1 MFQRTTE
8 MVGETRE
15 PRMKMYC
22 VLMRVVGGTDVVVA
36 ESVYGV
42 HAVRG
47 PATVR
52 TRQEAEEL
60 LGWFKKADWAV
71 NAAGRSYYGRD
82 MLLPVKWCIVE
93 IDVPG
98 EFLQD

>member
-1 MFQRTTE
+1 
-8 MVGETRE
+8 
-15 PRMKMYC
+15 MKMYG
-22 VLMRVVGGTDVVVA
+22 VLMSVVGDKDVVVA
-36 ESVYGV
+36 ESSTGCTPSDVPPPCAPDRKPKNSSAG
-42 HAVRG
+42 
-47 PATVR
+47 
-52 TRQEAEEL
+52 
-60 LGWFKKADWAV
+60 FKKADWAV

>member
-1 MFQRTTE
+1 
-8 MVGETRE
+8 
-15 PRMKMYC
+15 MKMYA
-22 VLMRVVGGTDVVVA
+22 VLMRVVGDKDVVVA

-42 HAVRG
+42 HAIRS
-47 PATVR
+47 PAMVP

-60 LGWFKKADWAV
+60 LGWYKKADWAV

-82 MLLPVKWCIVE
+82 MIQPVKWCIVE

-98 EFLQD
+98 EFLAD